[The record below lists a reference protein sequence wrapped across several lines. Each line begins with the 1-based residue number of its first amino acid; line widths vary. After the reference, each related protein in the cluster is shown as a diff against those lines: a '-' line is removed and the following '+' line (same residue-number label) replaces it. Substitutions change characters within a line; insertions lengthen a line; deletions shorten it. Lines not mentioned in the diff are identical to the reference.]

1 MAGTAGVSKSRSSQ
15 SNEGRASQKRAQPKQ
30 PKPTSTR
37 TGPQGP
43 DLRTQ
48 SFQSPTIAA
57 ATPFPPMDTFKL
69 APQMRKISGGPIH
82 SSFDKPQPFNV
93 LNDRVQ
99 SRTQLLAHAEQAQD
113 LGMYAI
119 QRGQQVPAPSAGD
132 QSIIASPAAPQP
144 PMTGHQEH
152 AVNQAGF
159 QSHDIQ
165 RSMSLPPMDMYN
177 NPYGT
182 MLPPNLPTN
191 GQQQYQV
198 TPAYDGLPGPQDLGG
213 QTPKLPGY
221 LQNVPFQQGQT
232 AGMVPNGVANMAF
245 NGNIGMDYRQPF
257 GHHQQP
263 GMPPP
268 AYSHHMQYQGLPIN
282 YGAPAVY
289 TANAPF
295 SSHMFSGQVP
305 NALHN
310 GQQRTGPSPM
320 PRSASRMSSID
331 PQLVSASQYMPTPVV
346 DQQAFVNATRP
357 PTRNGLTA
365 TPQQSHAPQ
374 FMGQQ
379 SQNGATAAPR
389 ISNTNR
395 TTTPATRNGIS
406 ATSQP
411 NPGPRMMAPMAQQSQ
426 SGATVPQTV
435 GGPGNMAGQK
445 ARNGVTTTPQPIHTP
460 QSIAPV
466 AQQSQNGA
474 VVAPGVRNPGNMTT
488 QEPHRAPAPAIPP
501 NATDQ
506 QPQNRPTATPQIH
519 LSGKS
524 ISDNGPTKTTQM
536 NNISQAAPQYTAN
549 GASATHQA
557 NSIQN
562 ANVPTPHNGSVATP
576 RDNSPVNIDSQHL
589 HNGTTSQSNPPEYP
603 TQPAFKKITIT
614 MTRPVFDTP
623 FAFPTSGEGWNVVFK
638 HQEEKT
644 GVGQGDDFYARVSK
658 GNFDIIIKNP
668 IFRQGVV
675 WEEAS
680 TVSSALTNEMKSS
693 APVSTTAK
701 DVVSQQ
707 SVGLGVSEDPS
718 LSLLSTQVTTPS
730 TSNDMPIA
738 EPAQCS
744 PNQNQKTPKMTA
756 SPPLSNQTTPADS
769 HLSAMELTAPSTLS
783 DVPVVEEAQ
792 NKPKQGQKAS
802 QMTAP
807 PALTNPKTPL
817 MSPLSPTE
825 TESASIPAPE
835 ISVPRP
841 SLEPERPAVSPPSP
855 QLLKSHFRKT
865 WVRDPWKE
873 TGPEKRTLT
882 PYLLE
887 MKAKLAAGQDISS
900 SSPQKRAAPTIEQEV
915 SPSKRQRTS
924 SHTSLTTSPQNPSAM
939 NVQNMSAAHQTPISN
954 PKKRAAPTSEQEVS
968 SSKRQ
973 KPSAHDSLATS
984 PQNPSTMSVNN
995 MSDAQHVSTMQ
1006 SSSNTSSLE
1015 PHKPSTVC
1023 YANGQAEF
1031 TSLSHTSRPD
1041 FEEFLKQLPTASPSL
1056 TLPSDPSR
1064 PRHGS
1069 QNSSSSQNLQSKPSR
1084 LMKKDSS
1091 ILLSPELKLR
1101 QYSADVARQQRVQGP
1116 MLPAHAP
1123 VSSTNEEA
1131 SAGKLS
1137 DIPELLEMPDGLPA
1151 QEASQQQQ
1159 VQSDSTMANSHQH
1172 QDYLHPAALLDGPA
1186 TGTGEVQE
1194 DGFGAADAA
1203 EPQESWGS
1211 AELDELFNKQPYW
1224 GQIKID
1230 NVEPASTAPTLK
1242 FSGVTR
1248 EGLPRSPSPP
1258 RVKSEWLE
1266 HDINEIFS

>member
-119 QRGQQVPAPSAGD
+119 QRGQQVPAPSPGGK
-132 QSIIASPAAPQP
+132 STIASPAAPQP
-144 PMTGHQEH
+144 PMTGHQGH

-165 RSMSLPPMDMYN
+165 RSMRMPPMDMYN
-177 NPYGT
+177 NPYGA

-221 LQNVPFQQGQT
+221 LQNVPFQQGQS

-245 NGNIGMDYRQPF
+245 HGNMGIDYRQPF
-257 GHHQQP
+257 EHHQQP
-263 GMPPP
+263 GMPLP

-282 YGAPAVY
+282 YGA
-289 TANAPF
+289 TALYSTNAPF

-305 NALHN
+305 NTLHN
-310 GQQRTGPSPM
+310 GQQRTAPSSM

-346 DQQAFVNATRP
+346 DQQGFMYATRP
-357 PTRNGLTA
+357 PTRNGVTA

-379 SQNGATAAPR
+379 SQNGATATPR
-389 ISNTNR
+389 ISHTNR
-395 TTTPATRNGIS
+395 TTTPATRNEAS
-406 ATSQP
+406 AASQL

-426 SGATVPQTV
+426 NGATVTPKV

-445 ARNGVTTTPQPIHTP
+445 ARNGVSTTPQPIHTP
-460 QSIAPV
+460 QPMAPV
-466 AQQSQNGA
+466 VHQSQNGA
-474 VVAPGVRNPGNMTT
+474 VVAPGARNPGNMTT
-488 QEPHRAPAPAIPP
+488 QEPHRAPDPAIPP

-519 LSGKS
+519 LPGKS
-524 ISDNGPTKTTQM
+524 TISNGPTKTTEM
-536 NNISQAAPQYTAN
+536 NNISQAVPQYTAN
-549 GASATHQA
+549 GASAAHQA

-562 ANVPTPHNGSVATP
+562 ANVLTPHNGSVATP
-576 RDNSPVNIDSQHL
+576 RDNSPVNMDSQNP

-603 TQPAFKKITIT
+603 TQPAFKKVTII

-623 FAFPTSGEGWNVVFK
+623 FTFPTSGEGWNVVFK
-638 HQEEKT
+638 HQEEKM
-644 GVGQGDDFYARVSK
+644 GVGQGEDFYARVSK

-680 TVSSALTNEMKSS
+680 IVSSAPTNEMKSS
-693 APVSTTAK
+693 APVSTTAQ

-718 LSLLSTQVTTPS
+718 PSVLPTQVATPS
-730 TSNDMPIA
+730 TSNDTPVA

-744 PNQNQKTPKMTA
+744 PNQNLKTPKMTA
-756 SPPLSNQTTPADS
+756 SPPLSNQATPADS
-769 HLSAMELTAPSTLS
+769 HLSATELTVPSTS
-783 DVPVVEEAQ
+783 SEAPVVEEAQ
-792 NKPKQGQKAS
+792 NKTKQGQKPS

-807 PALTNPKTPL
+807 PALTNPKTPV

-841 SLEPERPAVSPPSP
+841 SLEPERPTVSPPSP

-865 WVRDPWKE
+865 WVRDPWKG
-873 TGPEKRTLT
+873 TGPEMRTLT

-900 SSPQKRAAPTIEQEV
+900 SSPQKRAAPTIEQGV

-924 SHTSLTTSPQNPSAM
+924 SHTSLTTSPQNPSTM
-939 NVQNMSAAHQTPISN
+939 NAQNMSAAQHTSTSN
-954 PKKRAAPTSEQEVS
+954 PKKRAAPTIEQEVS

-973 KPSAHDSLATS
+973 KPSAHNSLASS
-984 PQNPSTMSVNN
+984 PQNPSTMSVDNK
-995 MSDAQHVSTMQ
+995 SDAQHVSTMQ
-1006 SSSNTSSLE
+1006 NSSKTSSIE
-1015 PHKPSTVC
+1015 SHKPSTVC

-1069 QNSSSSQNLQSKPSR
+1069 QNSSSSQILQPKPSR
-1084 LMKKDSS
+1084 SLTKASS
-1091 ILLSPELKLR
+1091 TLLSQELKLR
-1101 QYSADVARQQRVQGP
+1101 QYSADVARQQQVQGP
-1116 MLPAHAP
+1116 ILHGHAS
-1123 VSSTNEEA
+1123 VSSTSEGA
-1131 SAGKLS
+1131 SAGMLL
-1137 DIPELLEMPDGLPA
+1137 DMQELLEIPDGLPA

-1172 QDYLHPAALLDGPA
+1172 QDYLHPAALLDRPA
-1186 TGTGEVQE
+1186 PDAGEVQE
-1194 DGFGAADAA
+1194 DDFGAADAA
-1203 EPQESWGS
+1203 EPLESWGS
-1211 AELDELFNKQPYW
+1211 AELDELVNKQPYW

-1242 FSGVTR
+1242 FSEVKR
-1248 EGLPRSPSPP
+1248 KGLPRSSSPL

-1266 HDINEIFS
+1266 HDINEIYS